1 MAEVNLEFIYEQFK
15 DKYDVEIMDSMDA
28 GLDLWVDTDV
38 LIAKT
43 EEGTLYLFNDFESGG
58 TILIENADKSARCN
72 LYPDDTQTALDYVS
86 QFLEDIAEFEFTPY
100 NM

>member
-15 DKYDVEIMDSMDA
+15 EKYDVEIMDSMDA

-43 EEGTLYLFNDFESGG
+43 EEGTLYLFNDFESG
-58 TILIENADKSARCN
+58 TIFIENADKSARCN
-72 LYPDDTQTALDYVS
+72 LYPDDTPTALDYVS
-86 QFLEDIAEFEFTPY
+86 QFLEGTGEYKMIPY
-100 NM
+100 KM